1 MQLLWALESKAPSHQ
16 VSSMPG
22 VWAWDFFLILKTLET
37 KFTVCMC
44 MYMCV
49 SVYTHIYI
57 YVYVYIHTYLYI
69 CVYACVC
76 VYIHKYI
83 CKYIYTFSCVGD
95 SLDCVRVTTGS
106 AKHRRKKSGVVNDG
120 SGRGHVGFLKH
131 ELIILFHLAPT
142 FNLSPVIS

>member
-37 KFTVCMC
+37 KFTVFMC

-49 SVYTHIYI
+49 CVYTHIYMFMCI
-57 YVYVYIHTYLYI
+57 YTHIYT
-69 CVYACVC
+69 CVCMHVC
-76 VYIHKYI
+76 VYLYKYI
-83 CKYIYTFSCVGD
+83 CKYIYTFSCVGE

-106 AKHRRKKSGVVNDG
+106 AKHGRKRPGVVTDG
-120 SGRGHVGFLKH
+120 SGRGRVGFLRR